1 MKIDISNIDVAKR
14 IRREVGRIPEL
25 AADISK
31 NGLISPITVMA
42 LDDGRYR
49 LLAGLRRLEA
59 VKSLGETTIET
70 TILAINDAES
80 ALLVEI
86 SENEQREDFTLA
98 ERMDYAAMLEEIERA
113 KAKERMLAGKKLD
126 PAPNWAEGGGE
137 TREIVAPKVGMS
149 RGTYARARFVADKAP
164 ELIAAVDRKEMS
176 VHEAY
181 EAART
186 AEKRSSMTVASEQAA
201 AEPVKTPKSVK
212 YADYQA
218 VQSERETFAGKYAE
232 ASHKREMLEIQLHNV
247 NVQWQCEREGK
258 DKTIK
263 RLQDRVTELEDSL
276 EAANARIQ
284 ELERCRE
291 ALPEEGAT

>member
-1 MKIDISNIDVAKR
+1 MKIGISNIDVAER

-25 AADISK
+25 AADIRK

-42 LDDGRYR
+42 LDEGRYR

-70 TILAINDAES
+70 TILPIGDAES

-98 ERMDYAAMLEEIERA
+98 ERMDYAVMLEELERA

-137 TREIVAPKVGMS
+137 TREIVAPKVGLS

-181 EAART
+181 ETARA
-186 AEKRSSMTVASEQAA
+186 AEKDQEQSEPAKSA
-201 AEPVKTPKSVK
+201 PKSVK

-218 VQSERETFAGKYAE
+218 VQSERDTFVGKCAGE
-232 ASHKREMLEIQLHNV
+232 SHKREMLEIQLHNV

-263 RLQDRVTELEDSL
+263 RLQDRVTELEDAL
-276 EAANARIQ
+276 AAANARIQ
-284 ELERCRE
+284 ELENRCSE
-291 ALPEEGAT
+291 ALPEEGTP

>member
-1 MKIDISNIDVAKR
+1 MKIGISNIDVAER

-25 AADISK
+25 AADIRK

-42 LDDGRYR
+42 LDEGRYR

-70 TILAINDAES
+70 TILPIGDAES

-98 ERMDYAAMLEEIERA
+98 ERMDYAVMLEELERA

-137 TREIVAPKVGMS
+137 TREIVAPKVGLS

-181 EAART
+181 ETARA
-186 AEKRSSMTVASEQAA
+186 AEKDQEQSEPAKSA
-201 AEPVKTPKSVK
+201 PKSVK

-218 VQSERETFAGKYAE
+218 VQAERDTFVGKCAGE
-232 ASHKREMLEIQLHNV
+232 SHKREMLEIQLHNV

-263 RLQDRVTELEDSL
+263 RLQDRVTELEDAL
-276 EAANARIQ
+276 AAANARIQ
-284 ELERCRE
+284 ELENRCSE
-291 ALPEEGAT
+291 ALPEEGTP